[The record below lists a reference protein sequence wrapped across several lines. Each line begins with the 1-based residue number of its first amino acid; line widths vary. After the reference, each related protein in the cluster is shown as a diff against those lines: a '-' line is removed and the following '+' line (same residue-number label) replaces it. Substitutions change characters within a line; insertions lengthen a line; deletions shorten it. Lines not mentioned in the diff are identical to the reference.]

1 MTDSAQPT
9 PEKAVPIH
17 HDHDRKRL
25 ARKSLPSA
33 RSILFMNTL
42 AQVKEHLTSAGPSG
56 PSMGI
61 GTLVFRKH
69 FLSRNNFDC
78 KHQKIVMV

>member
-25 ARKSLPSA
+25 LKV
-33 RSILFMNTL
+33 L
-42 AQVKEHLTSAGPSG
+42 AQGPLHSLHEHLGPG
-56 PSMGI
+56 E
-61 GTLVFRKH
+61 GTLDI
-69 FLSRNNFDC
+69 SRAIWAINGDR
-78 KHQKIVMV
+78 HIGLPEALPQQEQL